1 MANVEVTIKEGS
13 FVITVDGLEIG
24 CGTLT
29 EPESEDDFYYLE
41 GIEIYEQ
48 YRNRGYGTQALL
60 KLKDITGGYYL
71 SPDNADAQRLYDR
84 IGDPISDADYNRF
97 GFAVDNGFGVYII
110 W

>member
-1 MANVEVTIKEGS
+1 MANVEITIKEGNI
-13 FVITVDGLEIG
+13 FITVDGLEVG
-24 CGTLT
+24 CGTLM

-41 GIEIYEQ
+41 RIDIYEQ

-71 SPDNADAQRLYDR
+71 SADNADAQRLYER
-84 IGDPISDADYNRF
+84 IADPISDADYNRF

-110 W
+110 